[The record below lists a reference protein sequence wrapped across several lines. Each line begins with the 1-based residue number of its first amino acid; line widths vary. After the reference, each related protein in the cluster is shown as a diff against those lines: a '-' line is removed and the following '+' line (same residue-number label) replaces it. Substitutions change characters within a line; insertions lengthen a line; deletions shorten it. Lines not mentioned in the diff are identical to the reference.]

1 MAVMVKVLVPS
12 SHEELAIPPLVK
24 LKSEELLIV
33 LLRSSSRRCRTTV
46 QQDVFKLTR
55 IFHA

>member
-1 MAVMVKVLVPS
+1 MVKVLVPS
-12 SHEELAIPPLVK
+12 SHEELPMPPLVK

-33 LLRSSSRRCRTTV
+33 LLRSSSRSYRTTG